1 MAAPQRL
8 RRTALVARPSTAAL
22 SLTPTRAR
30 SSHATHASP
39 IRHHAAHD
47 ALDARARKAAQGLV
61 AGGSASGVAG
71 GVAGSAANGRGK
83 GTTVAD
89 AQVSGRLHGEQHECA
104 LNVLVGARARAL
116 LQSQTQ
122 PHSAHTTHH
131 ACAVCADSKNVPAR
145 PCALR
150 QGLI

>member
-89 AQVSGRLHGEQHECA
+89 AQLSFPGDLLNRTWLLHQCTPLFGLRADGPSLH
-104 LNVLVGARARAL
+104 RHARAL
-116 LQSQTQ
+116 A
-122 PHSAHTTHH
+122 AHLATEHRGG
-131 ACAVCADSKNVPAR
+131 ASGA
-145 PCALR
+145 
-150 QGLI
+150 G